1 MAMPKPPIESGERI
15 AAEDEAEFIRQTYL
29 VFLASLGAMVLLG
42 FISYRLLPRS
52 SFGPLC
58 LLDGLI
64 WIACGWFS
72 WRQPIAL
79 SFGLFTLITGLLLGQ
94 VAHSSPHALALSSLL
109 SLIAFG
115 GLSAYVHLTRETFS
129 FLRGF
134 LWVSFF
140 ILVGGCLLVP
150 FAWNDLG
157 QLLLAAFGT
166 LVFLCWILYDTGQL
180 LERIDEDLTPPEAAF
195 ELILDIIGLRGWLQ
209 GLLRTKG

>member
-1 MAMPKPPIESGERI
+1 MPKSSIESAERI
-15 AAEDEAEFIRQTYL
+15 ASDDEAAFIRQTYFIFL
-29 VFLASLGAMVLLG
+29 VSLGAMVLLG
-42 FISYRLLPRS
+42 FISYHLLPRS

-58 LLDGLI
+58 WLDGLI

-72 WRQPIAL
+72 WRQPISV
-79 SFGLFTLITGLLLGQ
+79 SFGSFTLITGLLLGQ

-109 SLIAFG
+109 TLIAFG
-115 GLSAYVHLTRETFS
+115 GLSVYVHLTRQTFS

-134 LWVSFF
+134 LWVSFI

-150 FAWNDLG
+150 FAWNNLA
-157 QLLLAAFGT
+157 QLLFAGFGT
-166 LVFLCWILYDTGQL
+166 FVFLCWILYDTGQL
-180 LERIDEDLTPPEAAF
+180 LERLDEDLTPPVAAF